1 MGYAN
6 IPNEENL
13 GFVAIADTPA
23 DEIGVGLSPQ
33 RPLDKLADRRES
45 RRVGGMLKRVEDD
58 GAGLV
63 GQVEFTGGTGGDV
76 VADDSVNLGAIGLDG
91 DLN

>member
-6 IPNEENL
+6 IANKENF
-13 GFVAIADTPA
+13 GFVAVADTPA
-23 DEIGVGLSPQ
+23 DEVRVGLSSQ
-33 RPLDKLADRRES
+33 RPLDKIADRRES
-45 RRVGGMLKRVEDD
+45 RGVGGMLKRVEDD

-63 GQVEFTGGTGGDV
+63 GQVEFTGGIGGDV